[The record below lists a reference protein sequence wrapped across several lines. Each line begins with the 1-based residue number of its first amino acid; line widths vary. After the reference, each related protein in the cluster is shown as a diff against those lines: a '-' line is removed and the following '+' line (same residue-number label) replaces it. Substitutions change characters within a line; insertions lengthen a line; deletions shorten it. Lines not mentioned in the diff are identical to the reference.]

1 MIANL
6 LSQIADQQ
14 IQQNKILTG
23 FYLDENQLAEIRS
36 HLEAHAPHPDVGG
49 LGRFQSVPVFRLMK
63 LLLLLANSQARTA
76 FNLHTFKW
84 ISSIDYSVFEST

>member
-49 LGRFQSVPVFRLMK
+49 LGRFQSVPVFSLDEIATASGK
-63 LLLLLANSQARTA
+63 LAGENGIQFTYVQMDIV
-76 FNLHTFKW
+76 N
-84 ISSIDYSVFEST
+84 